1 MFNFSRMWAVISKE
15 FRQIARD
22 RPTFGMIVGIP
33 LLQILLFGY
42 AINLD
47 VRHISAAVV
56 DLSHS
61 QMARQ
66 WLASAEA
73 SQLIQLSQRY
83 PDLEQLD
90 QALRE
95 GQIQVG
101 IYIPADFVRRSQD
114 PTRPAGQILID
125 NTSPGIDG
133 VARQLAQLPI
143 ADHSLNWQWESRQP
157 AQAPGKSI
165 AAPTPVFAVQAL
177 YNPERRTA
185 VQIVPALIGVI
196 LNLSM
201 VLFTAVAVV
210 RERERGNLEFLITT
224 PIGTGELMLGKIIP
238 YVFIGLVQVS
248 LILLVARLVF
258 DVQMVGSVAQ
268 LYLAALL
275 FIAATLSL
283 GVLISTWA
291 KTQFQAMQL
300 TVFTF
305 LPSILLSGFMFP
317 FDGMPPIAQ
326 NIAEF
331 LPLTHFVRLIRGISL
346 RGAELQDM
354 LPSLQ
359 ALAIFF
365 MVFLSLAVLRFRK
378 RLD

>member
-47 VRHISAAVV
+47 VRNISAAVV

-61 QMARQ
+61 QTARQ

-83 PDLEQLD
+83 ASLEQLD

-95 GQIQVG
+95 GQVQVG

-165 AAPTPVFAVQAL
+165 TTPTPVFAVQAL

-238 YVFIGLVQVS
+238 YIFIGLVQVS

-317 FDGMPPIAQ
+317 FDGMPAIAQ